1 MTALALA
8 LPAVAAADDQA
19 AGVLVRYRVGTT
31 AAERGDTR
39 QDAAVARES
48 GLPLARLELDK
59 PAAGVTVE
67 QAVDA
72 LNRDPDV
79 LYAEPNRIVHAS
91 LAANDNLF
99 ANEWGLNNTGQSVP
113 SAAATPV
120 PVAGADI
127 HAEAAWDLT
136 TGDPSVVVGVVDTG
150 VDSTHPDL
158 AANIWTNPREIPNNG
173 RDDDGNGFVDD
184 VHGWD
189 FVDGDNAPA
198 DVTLAGGNPGH
209 GTHVSGTIAARGN
222 DGPGL
227 NSGVAG
233 VTWSSTILPVRVL
246 DQNGSGTLADVIA
259 GYAYAARD
267 GARIINAS
275 LGDFAPSASERA
287 TIASFPNTLF
297 VVAAG
302 NDGANTDT
310 GDAAGCDA
318 LVNSPAFD
326 PAAPPTQCS
335 FPCDYGLPNIVC
347 VAATDRADQLATFSN
362 FGTRFVDIAAP
373 GVAIW
378 STIPGGWR
386 SLSGTSM
393 ATPHVAGVA
402 ALVLAR
408 DPALTTAQL
417 RQALLQGVDHKD
429 SLAGEVAS
437 GGRLNALGAL
447 TAADAIARPPA
458 PAAPPAPPPPAP
470 APAPAATAPATPTIF
485 TPAPDRVAPQLT
497 LTFPAK
503 ARLSSA
509 VRRGLR
515 ALTGCNEA
523 CTLSF
528 RLMLDAR
535 SARRLHVRRTLARET
550 TALRGGAPDT
560 LALRVPKAVARLG
573 AVRLTLRVR
582 ATDVAG
588 NVTQRTAALAL
599 RR

>member
-1 MTALALA
+1 
-8 LPAVAAADDQA
+8 
-19 AGVLVRYRVGTT
+19 
-31 AAERGDTR
+31 
-39 QDAAVARES
+39 
-48 GLPLARLELDK
+48 
-59 PAAGVTVE
+59 
-67 QAVDA
+67 
-72 LNRDPDV
+72 
-79 LYAEPNRIVHAS
+79 
-91 LAANDNLF
+91 
-99 ANEWGLNNTGQSVP
+99 
-113 SAAATPV
+113 
-120 PVAGADI
+120 
-127 HAEAAWDLT
+127 
-136 TGDPSVVVGVVDTG
+136 GDPSVVVGVVDTG

-246 DQNGSGTLADVIA
+246 DQNRSGTLA
-259 GYAYAARD
+259 
-267 GARIINAS
+267 
-275 LGDFAPSASERA
+275 
-287 TIASFPNTLF
+287 
-297 VVAAG
+297 
-302 NDGANTDT
+302 
-310 GDAAGCDA
+310 
-318 LVNSPAFD
+318 
-326 PAAPPTQCS
+326 
-335 FPCDYGLPNIVC
+335 
-347 VAATDRADQLATFSN
+347 
-362 FGTRFVDIAAP
+362 VDIAAP
-373 GVAIW
+373 GVSIW

-535 SARRLHVRRTLARET
+535 SARRLHVRRT
-550 TALRGGAPDT
+550 
-560 LALRVPKAVARLG
+560 
-573 AVRLTLRVR
+573 
-582 ATDVAG
+582 
-588 NVTQRTAALAL
+588 
-599 RR
+599 